1 MAESNDRQVLIEKLQ
16 QQNIALDKTQ
26 TNDVLSKASVDLLTA
41 ILQQLKK
48 NNRSATQNAKSM
60 IKQQA
65 FNQKGSQAQVA
76 VGIQLDDK
84 QLAKKI
90 SELRQITSQISLSVD
105 TENSEDSVNKVKQTI
120 QSLIVAVQRGD
131 KQAIDFVKSLDV
143 KNIKGLKNA
152 SSVMQKLNDHVKET
166 NTSLNKFGKTTKNI
180 FSKGLSSGAIKK
192 QFTDIKKQIES
203 TAQSVRKIDIK
214 SLMDKIKGISLS
226 DLKKNLTFQ
235 NVAASALTAAKV
247 VDHLHG
253 KVKDINKS
261 IMNYHRQTQVLG
273 AVGSDVMPGGAK
285 QLDSIRRNM
294 NLTREQAV
302 KVAQSL
308 TAIRGTTYGFQ
319 DINKAMIGMKNTLG
333 QVDVDK
339 LRQLSQI
346 MQSIPKVQ
354 LDAFT
359 SGSGSQGDVMNAV
372 MNMQQSGQTDKVL
385 QLGASGAFG
394 EDFAKAS
401 GVEINQNEKRYI
413 NNQRA
418 IATTKETL
426 QNKTQ
431 QFIMGN
437 NVTGTIASSMPF
449 ASQISNMSGGI
460 TSLLGVF
467 SGLKGG
473 KQQKDEEGQN
483 GDDSNDK
490 VEQKKNKQ
498 QNKILGKI
506 QDNTKKTLSKKF
518 QIKSVQNVKSVG
530 KIKFLDTV
538 KTVVVVNRVNSVP
551 STSGGN
557 AGNVSNKMDKWKAK
571 AQKAKNKVSGKI
583 QQRTTSAIKKT
594 TSKISEKTSGGM
606 GKLLGNGSSTPSGF
620 EITDLFQGVNIEDVF
635 KGKFDFGSLKNFDV
649 KNFKTWFQPLKHLK
663 DLKQLK
669 NLSNLQKL
677 LKLRNTDAGRKAIK
691 AAGAMRRGYK
701 AYKAAKA
708 ASKVAKG
715 AKAAKTG
722 LTTAKAV
729 MTGVKAG
736 MASVPVA
743 GWIALAAQT
752 AAEAAIG
759 GGINVFQDKSQATSI
774 KQQMGISS
782 GDHSTFSNV
791 MDGLNGISMVLNPVG
806 GMISSFAKNLYTT
819 GGDLSKSF
827 TMAGLQFQSAWKGA
841 AQTLTFGLYKENVAD
856 KKDRQIQM
864 AANSQNTYS
873 VKGFKQLYKMNQR
886 VEQLKQIQQKRNIY
900 MAQQYAGF
908 MKQLKLI
915 EKSYTQR
922 QQLQIDVS
930 SLKMENA
937 FEMGMSNDDYANSA
951 KNIINQNNSA
961 YQTKTQKIAQLRNK
975 VMGDSQ
981 LSDTQLV
988 TQLAHLQQQQI
999 KARRQFL
1006 NNLKKSLDASKI
1018 PAVIQ
1023 AGLNSAL
1030 NKVMLDVQTAGY
1042 GGTTQGMLDAM
1053 FAQVQN
1059 AANSFAATVQF
1070 NAQAFQKVGAAEQA
1084 MQDAAFSQIEGFVEK
1099 ANAAR
1104 TNTMA
1109 TLNQNVEE
1117 QNLLSGKDGGD
1128 FSFTDMGISIL
1139 SKAQADALRS
1149 SGLLESDDI
1158 DANGR
1163 VVHGQMNDSGDQQD
1177 KQKGIKRLLQKAQQ
1191 RFQSGDRAGA
1201 NQILS
1206 LVEKMRDQLKDRGA
1220 TTDNLDKV
1228 LNDLKNS
1235 FLTVDKI
1242 DNVWKNDNADY
1253 SGDGSDTS
1261 AIKALAGKDS
1271 AFMAMLKG
1279 RGLADSSG
1287 NITGTAEQLKK
1298 VFRQRK
1304 ADVGLENSYKH
1315 LQESS
1320 EKFKN
1325 LVEQNGGDRGK
1336 AYSAFLNDLA
1346 SEGDKKLGLSQGTL
1360 SSVTTAVGQAF
1371 DQMETD
1377 GGKNS
1382 IKLLKG
1388 KQKQLGQVFSNALN
1402 LEGATDVDKS
1412 NIQKGQQA
1420 LQKLLT
1426 QGDKL
1431 SAQQRN
1437 KLIAQVKYASQTA
1450 AMLGGTLGQN
1460 VKAAMAS
1467 ISSLNNLK
1475 NSNIKTA
1482 SMMKDVFQNQ
1492 KNQYMKLINAI
1503 KSLQNVIAMSGDV
1516 KRAQLRQNLKKSE
1529 TAMAQWRGENVG
1541 ANLFDVYQAQMATIQ
1556 EQVNAGKKGL
1566 DRLDQLAPKIQ
1577 KMISDGGAALVDMY
1591 SNQFGSQFNGVKI
1604 KSQGGGQMS
1613 FQNAF
1618 KELGQWAKE
1627 YQNQK
1632 DPAKQQQIMKKIAQR
1647 QRELLSANDKSQG
1660 TAQEKKRRAQAIKGA
1675 SMMASTV
1682 VGSGGTI
1689 DGVRLKL
1696 QTDINNAT
1704 AQQIPALKNLCSN
1717 LERASQTLVSFE
1729 RSTRHA
1735 MLGTKSKLTNANL
1748 GSAADAK
1755 ALMQQ
1760 TIDASNEMFEQQKK
1774 GAQSRINA
1782 SAQAL
1787 KKAQAKYSADP
1798 SKANLQELQKAKA
1811 SHNSAVK
1818 GMDEI
1823 VLKQQQAAAQA
1834 FASAME
1840 NISNRAS
1847 LASQKLAMLQDYAQ
1861 NVAGTTAQWYKIQNE
1876 KLSVMQQQVTEMRGM
1891 VNSQKFA
1898 SMSQKDQVKYKNQL
1912 MKKQLALAKERIGA
1926 QRTVFEKQLG
1936 AILGGFQSQGAF
1948 QGYNNAAVFGIGHG
1962 INQAGMAIQRKD
1974 TQALGYTDRTFSR
1987 QSRTQ
1992 FSNQGTTSLSQIG
2005 DNALAMGTNKGAS
2018 ATVTTNKNGST
2029 SNADN
2034 GSNPAQQGSKS
2045 TSSASASS
2053 QSSVNSVD
2061 PVQVK
2066 AQNQRQADLKK
2077 QDHQIFVDILT
2088 VIKQILEKV
2097 KGGSVATATTA
2108 VKNEN
2113 LRGATTPIKK
2123 GDSSNSGKPSVPRI
2137 DVATAQIDQLKQ
2149 FAKSDAFKKLPKQ
2162 QQQQIIAAIAR
2173 KESPSGNGVAS
2184 QDKRNASASQ
2194 SSGNGVASQDKR
2206 NASVTPSTGANGKA
2220 DGAVAVPTK
2229 PNPQLDAL
2237 RRNTKIGTVQL
2248 GQLRGQKSSAE
2259 KSLGQL
2265 DSQIASQQK
2274 RYNALDAEHKKST
2287 TDEQKQFRI
2296 QQVINAQ
2303 KALDKF
2309 YKKTD
2314 GRAFTEQER
2323 AQHTRLSLQYGQAR
2337 KFAMTG
2343 GISAQQLNRDRIND
2357 SYRSYGVFGSKNMQQ
2372 NNQLLQMWGE
2382 LNDAWKGYMATDGNH
2397 NTQQY
2402 KRLQAAQ
2409 SKLREQGYQNGELSY
2424 QRTKD
2429 KYGSLSMS
2437 QMAISQERNSL
2448 VYRKKNMIH
2457 EARYQSAQ
2465 NLDELNAKRQALKK
2479 KLGGINAKISDG
2491 QQANENAKK
2500 LRILAGIQDGNVS
2513 VGDKQN
2519 AIAYWGTLNQ
2529 QQRKQSGVSQQLVDD
2544 FVVQSYR
2551 KGQNIQY
2558 NKGSRQESLLAYTKT
2573 QDLKNIIS
2581 QNRDKL
2587 NAAGIKTQQFT
2598 DDQIIKR
2605 LKKQG
2610 IKTDNLTSY
2619 DLDNYRAEF
2628 SVQSQNQEIK
2638 KQQQLLMQQIAAD
2651 PTNIALQ
2658 NKLKVLNQV
2667 SASNQQFDANSFR
2680 TTAATGSQYAT
2691 TVISKANKQASARED
2706 TRRRIQAV
2714 KDQQLIQTNDKIF
2727 GTYKTYKQQFIDN
2740 GGTAQQFQFIYGKE
2754 GQQTDKQKKAYDTLV
2769 RQQSTSNFNA
2779 FVDEGAR
2786 SDYEKYLSDQREKAG
2801 GKYIRQ
2807 QSWQNLSQGQRQAFR
2822 KRHKNAFNAS
2832 VDQARKRQQVRQLIS
2847 DNGQMIDM
2855 FEAGIRGS
2863 MSEQESR
2870 SAASDFYKARG
2881 IDFNGASQQQQQQ
2894 LMDKYF
2900 RQQAE
2905 QIFVEDSG
2913 VVTKQQ
2919 AQAYVPQAFSPSGK
2933 ADVAVAGVT
2942 TNSTPTQPTVPG
2954 KKSAEG
2960 VAYSPAASNQGTP
2973 VASNGGG
2980 GGQQSSPVQPPPQ
2993 TAQPNTPPKS
3003 SNVRVNQRATAT
3015 TQATGFGFQGDGQIK
3030 IAMQGLQAFVRKVV
3044 QQTLNSASTQAQNM
3058 ANV

>member
-120 QSLIVAVQRGD
+120 QNLIVAVQRGD

-166 NTSLNKFGKTTKNI
+166 NTSLNKFGKTSKNI
-180 FSKGLSSGAIKK
+180 FSKGLSAGAIKK

-214 SLMDKIKGISLS
+214 SLMDKIKGISLN

-401 GVEINQNEKRYI
+401 GVEINQNEKKYI

-418 IATTKETL
+418 IATTKETF

-473 KQQKDEEGQN
+473 KQQKEEEGQK
-483 GDDSNDK
+483 GDDK
-490 VEQKKNKQ
+490 AEQKKNGKQ

-557 AGNVSNKMDKWKAK
+557 TSNVSNKMDKWKAK

-583 QQRTTSAIKKT
+583 QQKTTSAIKKT

-606 GKLLGNGSSTPSGF
+606 GKLLGNGSSATSGF

-669 NLSNLQKL
+669 NLSNFQKL
-677 LKLRNTDAGRKAIK
+677 LKLRNTNGGRQALKV
-691 AAGAMRRGYK
+691 AGAMRRGYK
-701 AYKAAKA
+701 AYKAAKTA
-708 ASKVAKG
+708 AKVAKG
-715 AKAAKTG
+715 AKTAKTA

-729 MTGVKAG
+729 MSGVKAG

-782 GDHSTFSNV
+782 GDYSTFSNV

-1030 NKVMLDVQTAGY
+1030 NKVMLDIQTAGY
-1042 GGTTQGMLDAM
+1042 GGTTQGVLDAM

-1128 FSFTDMGISIL
+1128 FSFTDMGISRL

-1163 VVHGQMNDSGDQQD
+1163 VLHGQMNDSWDQQD

-1206 LVEKMRDQLKDRGA
+1206 LVEKMRDQLKGRGA

-1242 DNVWKNDNADY
+1242 DNVWKKDGADY

-1261 AIKALAGKDS
+1261 AIKALAGEDS

-1402 LEGATDVDKS
+1402 LDSATEVDKS

-1529 TAMAQWRGENVG
+1529 TAMKQWQGKNIG

-1556 EQVNAGKKGL
+1556 EQVNAGEKGL
-1566 DRLDQLAPKIQ
+1566 KRLGNLEPQIQ

-1591 SNQFGSQFNGVKI
+1591 SNQFGRQFNGVKV

-1618 KELGQWAKE
+1618 KELGQWAKQ
-1627 YQNQK
+1627 YQKQT
-1632 DPAKQQQIMKKIAQR
+1632 DPAKKQQIMKQIAQR
-1647 QRELLSANDKSQG
+1647 QRVLLAANDKSQG
-1660 TAQEKKRRAQAIKGA
+1660 TAQEKNRRAQAIKGA
-1675 SMMASTV
+1675 SMMASAV

-1748 GSAADAK
+1748 GSAAEAK

-1760 TIDASNEMFEQQKK
+1760 TIAASNEMFEQQKK

-1798 SKANLQELQKAKA
+1798 SQTNLQELQKAKA
-1811 SHNSAVK
+1811 AHNSAVK

-1847 LASQKLAMLQDYAQ
+1847 LAAQKLSMLQDYAQ

-1876 KLSVMQQQVTEMRGM
+1876 KLSVMQQQVTEMREM

-1898 SMSQKDQVKYKNQL
+1898 SMSQKDQAKYKNQL

-1926 QRTVFEKQLG
+1926 QRTAFEKQLG

-2029 SNADN
+2029 SNAAN
-2034 GSNPAQQGSKS
+2034 GGSQSQQGSKS
-2045 TSSASASS
+2045 SSASASS

-2066 AQNQRQADLKK
+2066 AQKQRQADLKK

-2097 KGGSVATATTA
+2097 KGGSVAIATTA

-2149 FAKSDAFKKLPKQ
+2149 FAQSDAFKKLPKQ

-2184 QDKRNASASQ
+2184 QDKRNAS
-2194 SSGNGVASQDKR
+2194 
-2206 NASVTPSTGANGKA
+2206 VTPSTGANGKA

-2229 PNPQLDAL
+2229 SNPQLDAL

-2248 GQLRGQKSSAE
+2248 GQLRGQKASAE

-2265 DSQIASQQK
+2265 DSQIAFQQK
-2274 RYNALDAEHKKST
+2274 RYNALSGVVNGNKLSEINIGNT
-2287 TDEQKQFRI
+2287 TDAQKQARI
-2296 QQVINAQ
+2296 KSVMNLQQSINAIH
-2303 KALDKF
+2303 KRAN
-2309 YKKTD
+2309 
-2314 GRAFTEQER
+2314 GRSFTEEER
-2323 AQHTRLSLQYGQAR
+2323 SNYDSLMRKYSQAR
-2337 KFAMTG
+2337 KFAMAG
-2343 GISAQQLNRDRIND
+2343 GVSASQLDENSIKN
-2357 SYRSYGVFGSKNMQQ
+2357 SYESYGVGGDKNQAQ
-2372 NNQLLQMWGE
+2372 NQKLFDMWKQLKE
-2382 LNDAWKGYMATDGNH
+2382 ASDAYMSSNAGTNS
-2397 NTQQY
+2397 QQY
-2402 KRLQAAQ
+2402 KRFRAAGER
-2409 SKLREQGYQNGELSY
+2409 LVALGYQRHQVNTSDRIN
-2424 QRTKD
+2424 Q
-2429 KYGSLSMS
+2429 KYDSLAGWFGGANHDALTS
-2437 QMAISQERNSL
+2437 ERETL
-2448 VYRKKNMIH
+2448 LYRRRANVFQLN
-2457 EARYQSAQ
+2457 QSAT
-2465 NLDELNAKRQALKK
+2465 NLAELNAKRQALKK

-2500 LRILAGIQDGNVS
+2500 LRILAGIQGGNVS

-2558 NKGSRQESLLAYTKT
+2558 NKGSRQESLFAYTKT
-2573 QDLKNIIS
+2573 QDWKNIIS

-2587 NAAGIKTQQFT
+2587 KAAGIKTQQFT

-2651 PTNIALQ
+2651 PTNVALQ

-2667 SASNQQFDANSFR
+2667 SASNQQFDADGFR

-2786 SDYEKYLSDQREKAG
+2786 SDYEKYLSDQRKKAG

-2822 KRHKNAFNAS
+2822 KRHKDAFNAS

-2905 QIFVEDSG
+2905 QSFIEGSG
-2913 VVTKQQ
+2913 LVTNQQ

-2942 TNSTPTQPTVPG
+2942 PSSTTAQPTVPG
-2954 KKSAEG
+2954 KKSASG
-2960 VAYSPAASNQGTP
+2960 VAYSPAASNQGASA
-2973 VASNGGG
+2973 ASNGGG
-2980 GGQQSSPVQPPPQ
+2980 GGQPSSPAQPPPQ
-2993 TAQPNTPPKS
+2993 AAQPNTPPKS